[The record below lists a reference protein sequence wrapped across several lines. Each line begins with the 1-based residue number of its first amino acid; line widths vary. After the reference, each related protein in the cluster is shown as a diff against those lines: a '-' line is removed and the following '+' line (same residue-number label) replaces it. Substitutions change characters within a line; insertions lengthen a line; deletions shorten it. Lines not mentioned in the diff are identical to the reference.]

1 MRKLT
6 TEEFIQKA
14 KEVHGDKYDYSKSV
28 YKTKKE
34 KVIITCP
41 IHGDFEQSPD
51 GHLRGQGCPRCK
63 ADKLSKDRSKSL
75 EQFVEE
81 ANLVHNNKYNYSKFN
96 YKNSKTKGIIICS
109 IHGEFEQDP
118 PNHLAGKG
126 CPECGKLKISQK
138 LTMSNK
144 DFINHCQKLNPE
156 YDYSIT
162 EYTGM
167 ANKIKYVC
175 PFHGIIE
182 QNAHD
187 HYYNEVG
194 CPKCNKSHGEKF
206 IEQFLVENKIEYTD
220 QYSIEIDSTINSSG
234 HAKVDFYLPKYNT
247 FIEYNG
253 IQHYESVKHFGG
265 GKIFQHQQKR
275 DLALVDYCVKNSIQL
290 IIIPYT
296 IKTQEQIYSFLEN
309 CIDALKNS
317 NLQNSA
323 IIPIEYFYKLLESY
337 HNNK

>member
-1 MRKLT
+1 
-6 TEEFIQKA
+6 
-14 KEVHGDKYDYSKSV
+14 
-28 YKTKKE
+28 
-34 KVIITCP
+34 
-41 IHGDFEQSPD
+41 
-51 GHLRGQGCPRCK
+51 
-63 ADKLSKDRSKSL
+63 
-75 EQFVEE
+75 
-81 ANLVHNNKYNYSKFN
+81 
-96 YKNSKTKGIIICS
+96 
-109 IHGEFEQDP
+109 
-118 PNHLAGKG
+118 
-126 CPECGKLKISQK
+126 
-138 LTMSNK
+138 
-144 DFINHCQKLNPE
+144 
-156 YDYSIT
+156 
-162 EYTGM
+162 M
-167 ANKIKYVC
+167 ASKIKYVC
-175 PFHGIIE
+175 PFDGIIE

-187 HYYNEVG
+187 HYYNEAG

-220 QYSIEIDSTINSSG
+220 QYSIEIDNIINSSG
-234 HAKVDFYLPKYNT
+234 HANVDFYLPKYNT

-253 IQHYESVKHFGG
+253 IQHYEPVKHFGG
-265 GKIFQHQQKR
+265 GKIFEHQQKR